1 MKNTPYF
8 FDVPG
13 GMQSGEARMSDI
25 NNDGLIDVVA
35 VNKEA
40 NRFQLLQLL
49 SRLSDGSHIKSKY
62 VHYFQAKSVQLI
74 PEIHESV
81 NIDGDVKHNTPV
93 KISVLKKKLPIFY

>member
-1 MKNTPYF
+1 MKAAPKAKL
-8 FDVPG
+8 D
-13 GMQSGEARMSDI
+13 
-25 NNDGLIDVVA
+25 DGLLDVVA

-62 VHYFQAKSVQLI
+62 VHYFQAKSIQLI